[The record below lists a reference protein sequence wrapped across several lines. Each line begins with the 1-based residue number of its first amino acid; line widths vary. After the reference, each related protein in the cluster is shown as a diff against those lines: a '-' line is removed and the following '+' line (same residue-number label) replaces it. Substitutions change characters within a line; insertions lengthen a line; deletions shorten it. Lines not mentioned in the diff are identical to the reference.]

1 VQAFGAEPELRS
13 LIENLVDNA
22 LRYAPPGSPVTVA
35 VRQVEGMVELRVV
48 DAGRGVPAAE
58 RERVFERFH
67 RVAGDATRGTGLGL
81 AIVKAIVER
90 HHGSISL
97 SDADPGA
104 ALPGLAAAIRLPAWR
119 GHARPAEPLSA
130 ERPGAAARS
139 GLS

>member
-1 VQAFGAEPELRS
+1 M
-13 LIENLVDNA
+13 
-22 LRYAPPGSPVTVA
+22 TVA
-35 VRQVEGMVELRVV
+35 VRQVEGMVELRVL
-48 DAGRGVPAAE
+48 DAGRGVPASE

-97 SDADPGA
+97 SDAEAGA
-104 ALPGLAAAIRLPAWR
+104 PLPGLAVSIRLPAWR
-119 GHARPAEPLSA
+119 GHARPAEPLQA
-130 ERPGAAARS
+130 ERAGTARS

>member
-1 VQAFGAEPELRS
+1 
-13 LIENLVDNA
+13 
-22 LRYAPPGSPVTVA
+22 
-35 VRQVEGMVELRVV
+35 MVELRVV
-48 DAGRGVPAAE
+48 DAGRGVPASE

-97 SDADPGA
+97 SDADPGG
-104 ALPGLAAAIRLPAWR
+104 ALPGLAVSIRLPAWR
-119 GHARPAEPLSA
+119 GHARPAEPLPV
-130 ERPGAAARS
+130 ERPGAARS

>member
-1 VQAFGAEPELRS
+1 
-13 LIENLVDNA
+13 
-22 LRYAPPGSPVTVA
+22 
-35 VRQVEGMVELRVV
+35 VV